1 MPSASLIKEF
11 EQLVGKENVFSSEA
25 DRQSYAYD
33 AAVLKPM
40 IPSLVVRPTE
50 VEQLGQVVKR
60 CYEEG
65 IPMTV
70 RGSGTNLTGGTIP
83 DCSDTIVI
91 LTTGL
96 NKILEINTEDLY
108 ATVQPGVITAK
119 FAAAVAAKGLF
130 YPPDPGSMSVST
142 IGGNVAESSGGLRGL
157 KYGTTKDYV
166 MGMEVFANTGD
177 LVKTGSRTVKCATG
191 YNIAPL
197 LVGSEGTLAV
207 TSKVTLKLIPPPKA
221 SKAMMALFK
230 DMDGASQAVAGIIA
244 AHVVPCT
251 LEFLDHAVLN
261 FISIPGL
268 VGPVVGPL
276 LGGWL
281 VTYATWHWIFLINI
295 PIGLIGILYAYHIMP
310 DFTAPRR
317 PFDWMGFFLFGLSL
331 VSFSSGLEVFGD
343 RVGPDFLPP
352 VLLISGIALLGLY
365 IRHARRHPSPL
376 IRLSVF
382 RMRTFSV
389 GIGGNILSRLGTG
402 CVPFLMPLMLQVG
415 LGYPALVAGAMMAPT
430 AIGSITAKTFAMKI
444 LNRFGYRVTLT
455 GVTVCIGLMIAQFAL
470 QTPTLPLWMLI
481 LPLFMLGM
489 AMSTQFTA
497 MNSITLG
504 DLSTEDASTGNGL
517 LSVTQQLS
525 ISFGVASSTVVL
537 RFYNSF
543 ASGTLLDHFH
553 YTFITIGGITMMAA
567 FVFMLL
573 RKDDGDS
580 LLPGRKKP
588 VFETTSSSTPRNP

>member
-1 MPSASLIKEF
+1 MTFSLHK
-11 EQLVGKENVFSSEA
+11 LVGLPAIAAAAFFMQALDATILNTALPAVARSLDRSPLAMQLAVVGYTLTVAMLIPVSGWLA
-25 DRQSYAYD
+25 DRFGTRRVFISAVNFFILGSLLCALSTSLPMLVASRVLQGIGGAMMMPV
-33 AAVLKPM
+33 ARLAVLRAYPRTE
-40 IPSLVVRPTE
+40 LV
-50 VEQLGQVVKR
+50 
-60 CYEEG
+60 
-65 IPMTV
+65 
-70 RGSGTNLTGGTIP
+70 
-83 DCSDTIVI
+83 
-91 LTTGL
+91 
-96 NKILEINTEDLY
+96 
-108 ATVQPGVITAK
+108 
-119 FAAAVAAKGLF
+119 
-130 YPPDPGSMSVST
+130 
-142 IGGNVAESSGGLRGL
+142 
-157 KYGTTKDYV
+157 
-166 MGMEVFANTGD
+166 
-177 LVKTGSRTVKCATG
+177 
-191 YNIAPL
+191 
-197 LVGSEGTLAV
+197 
-207 TSKVTLKLIPPPKA
+207 
-221 SKAMMALFK
+221 
-230 DMDGASQAVAGIIA
+230 
-244 AHVVPCT
+244 
-251 LEFLDHAVLN
+251 AVLN

-268 VGPVVGPL
+268 
-276 LGGWL
+276 
-281 VTYATWHWIFLINI
+281 
-295 PIGLIGILYAYHIMP
+295 
-310 DFTAPRR
+310 
-317 PFDWMGFFLFGLSL
+317 
-331 VSFSSGLEVFGD
+331 
-343 RVGPDFLPP
+343 VGPDFLPP

-382 RMRTFSV
+382 RTRTFSV

-588 VFETTSSSTPRNP
+588 IFETTSSPTPRNP